1 LNSLTLGID
10 LLSSNSKNNV
20 TDVETLS
27 MMRSASEFMSDTL
40 NNVLSLQKIEE
51 GKFELEL
58 SPFSFEHVI
67 LRVFATFHGAV
78 TQKNLSLSH
87 KIFPSVPTEVIGDV
101 HRIEHVFSNMLSNA
115 IKFSSEGKSVRL
127 EVMCESISE
136 RLDGTKVANVVTTVQ
151 DEGVGTRR
159 YSYI

>member
-1 LNSLTLGID
+1 
-10 LLSSNSKNNV
+10 
-20 TDVETLS
+20 

-67 LRVFATFHGAV
+67 LRVFATFRGAV

-87 KIFPSVPTEVIGDV
+87 KIFPSVPMEVIGDV
-101 HRIEHVFSNMLSNA
+101 HRIEHVFSNLLSNA
-115 IKFSSEGKSVRL
+115 IKFSPEGKSVRL

-136 RLDGTKVANVVTTVQ
+136 RLDGTKVTNVVTTVQ
-151 DEGVGTRR
+151 DEGVGTKRCL
-159 YSYI
+159 YI